1 MTNKEIA
8 FRSSG
13 LSSALSK
20 VNGAIRCLP
29 NNIKRPVFD
38 AGQLSVQNSVIA
50 EMLFVFLPFHY
61 YHFCSFLVPFF
72 LRGSELVVYWHE
84 LGALGLVP
92 WMGKPPPHLG
102 TNPFT
107 WNITSRKPTEMH
119 TDKPLSS
126 AFYKLSF
133 LHLWTVS
140 VEYMRFLVA
149 LICREAYTPY
159 YSTKKIRTV
168 SRKHSFCIEICKDE

>member
-72 LRGSELVVYWHE
+72 
-84 LGALGLVP
+84 
-92 WMGKPPPHLG
+92 
-102 TNPFT
+102 
-107 WNITSRKPTEMH
+107 
-119 TDKPLSS
+119 
-126 AFYKLSF
+126 
-133 LHLWTVS
+133 
-140 VEYMRFLVA
+140 
-149 LICREAYTPY
+149 
-159 YSTKKIRTV
+159 
-168 SRKHSFCIEICKDE
+168 